1 MAWNEPGGRGESP
14 WGRKPSNQGGGLD
27 GALASLQRRL
37 EALLRGGGNAGSG
50 GGGASESD
58 GNGQLVLIAAG
69 AVLLLWLA
77 AGFFKVDASERAV
90 VQRFGRFLEVRNPG
104 LSWRIPWPVDSI
116 TKVNVSKVNSVE
128 NRSRMLTA
136 DVNLVDIRS
145 AIQYQYTDPV
155 KVLFQVREPEATLRA
170 VSESAIRE
178 VVGQAPLEDVLGAA
192 RQAVSTRTRDLIQRT
207 LDTYNAGIRVLS
219 VNLTDVQ
226 VPEAV
231 LASQRDANKAIE
243 DRDRFSKEAESYA
256 NDILPKAQGAAQR
269 LQQDAEG
276 YKAQTLAQAE
286 GDVARFESVYNAYSQ
301 APEVTRQRMYIE
313 TIEQVMQRSRKV
325 VIDAKSGA
333 NGNVL
338 YLPLDKLMERP
349 GTVRATPLDP
359 SAAVPSG
366 RSAAEMEQVT
376 IDGRDGRARGE
387 R

>member
-14 WGRKPSNQGGGLD
+14 WGRRPSNQGGGLD
-27 GALASLQRRL
+27 GALSSLQRRL
-37 EALLRGGGNAGSG
+37 EALLRGGSG
-50 GGGASESD
+50 GGGSSGTPGEGGGGQFALVIASA
-58 GNGQLVLIAAG
+58 I
-69 AVLLLWLA
+69 LLLWLA
-77 AGFFKVDASERAV
+77 AGFFQVDASERAV
-90 VQRFGRFLEVRNPG
+90 IQRFGKFVQIRNPG
-104 LSWRIPWPVDSI
+104 LGWRVPWPVDTV

-128 NRSRMLTA
+128 YRSRMLTA

-155 KVLFQVREPEATLRA
+155 KYLFQVREPESTLRE

-178 VVGQAPLEDVLGAA
+178 VVGQASLDDVLGSS
-192 RQAVSTRTRDLIQRT
+192 RQQVSFRTRELIQRT
-207 LDTYNAGIRVLS
+207 LDAYNAGVRVLS

-243 DRDRFSKEAESYA
+243 DRDRFSKEAEAYA

-276 YKAQTLAQAE
+276 YKAQVLAIAE
-286 GDVARFESVYNAYSQ
+286 GDVARFQSVYNAYSQ

-313 TIEQVMQRSRKV
+313 TVEQIMQRSRKV
-325 VIDAKSGA
+325 VIDAKGGA
-333 NGNVL
+333 NGNMI
-338 YLPLDKLMERP
+338 YLPLDKLLDRN
-349 GTVRATPLDP
+349 GSVRATPLETP
-359 SAAVPSG
+359 PAAPAG
-366 RSAAEMEQVT
+366 RAAGEMESVT
-376 IDGRDGRARGE
+376 IDGRARGE

>member
-14 WGRKPSNQGGGLD
+14 WGRRPSNQGGLD
-27 GALASLQRRL
+27 GLLASAQRRL
-37 EALLRGGGNAGSG
+37 EALLKGGSGGTGGGNNASSG
-50 GGGASESD
+50 GEP
-58 GNGQLVLIAAG
+58 GNQLTFMVIAG
-69 AVLLLWLA
+69 IAVLWLA
-77 AGFFKVDASERAV
+77 AGFFKIDASERGV
-90 VQRFGRFLEVRNPG
+90 IQRFGKFLEVRNPG
-104 LSWRIPWPVDSI
+104 LSWRLPWPIDTV

-128 NRSRMLTA
+128 YRSRMLTA

-145 AIQYQYTDPV
+145 AIQYQYADPV
-155 KVLFQVREPEATLRA
+155 KVLFQVREPETTLRE

-178 VVGQAPLEDVLGAA
+178 VVGQAALEDVLGAQ
-192 RQAVSTRTRDLIQRT
+192 RQDVSIRTRDLIQRT

-269 LQQDAEG
+269 LMQDAEA
-276 YKAQTLAQAE
+276 YKAQILAQAE

-301 APEVTRQRMYIE
+301 APEVTRQRLYIE
-313 TIEQVMQRSRKV
+313 TIEQVMQRSKKV
-325 VIDAKSGA
+325 VIDAKSGT

-338 YLPLDKLMERP
+338 YLPLDRLVQP
-349 GTVRATPLDP
+349 GQTGRVTVDAPP
-359 SAAVPSG
+359 ASG
-366 RSAAEMEQVT
+366 RQEMEPVT

>member
-14 WGRKPSNQGGGLD
+14 WGRRPAGQGGLE

-37 EALLRGGGNAGSG
+37 EALLRGGSG
-50 GGGASESD
+50 GGGSGGSPAGE
-58 GNGQLVLIAAG
+58 GNSQFVVLVGVA
-69 AVLLLWLA
+69 LLVLWLA

-90 VQRFGRFLEVRNPG
+90 IQRFGRFLEVRNPG
-104 LSWRIPWPVDSI
+104 LSWRLPWPVDTV

-128 NRSRMLTA
+128 YRSRMLTA

-145 AIQYQYTDPV
+145 AIQYQYADPV
-155 KVLFQVREPEATLRA
+155 KVLFQVREPEETLRE

-178 VVGQAPLEDVLGAA
+178 VVGQAALEDVLGAA
-192 RQAVSTRTRDLIQRT
+192 RQSVSIRTRDLIQRT
-207 LDTYNAGIRVLS
+207 LDSYNAGIRVSS

-269 LQQDAEG
+269 LQQDAEA
-276 YKAQTLAQAE
+276 YKAQILALAE
-286 GDVARFESVYNAYSQ
+286 GDVARFESIYNAYSQ

-313 TIEQVMQRSRKV
+313 AIEQVMQRSRKV
-325 VIDAKSGA
+325 VIDAKGGA
-333 NGNVL
+333 GGNVL
-338 YLPLDKLMERP
+338 YLPLDRLLQPGAGGRVVPLETPAAGGRP
-349 GTVRATPLDP
+349 SQDL
-359 SAAVPSG
+359 
-366 RSAAEMEQVT
+366 EQVT
-376 IDGRDGRARGE
+376 IEGRDTRTRGE

>member
-1 MAWNEPGGRGESP
+1 MAWNEPGGKGESP
-14 WGRKPSNQGGGLD
+14 WGRRPASQGGLD
-27 GALASLQRRL
+27 GALQSLQRRL
-37 EALLRGGGNAGSG
+37 EALLRGGSGGASG
-50 GGGASESD
+50 GGSPASGD
-58 GNGQLVLIAAG
+58 GNGQLTLMIGV
-69 AVLLLWLA
+69 AVVLLWLL

-104 LSWRIPWPVDSI
+104 LSWRLPWPVDSV

-128 NRSRMLTA
+128 DRSRMLTA

-145 AIQYQYTDPV
+145 AIQYQYADPV
-155 KVLFQVREPEATLRA
+155 KVLFQVREPEATLRE

-178 VVGQAPLEDVLGAA
+178 VVGQAALEDVLGAA
-192 RQAVSTRTRDLIQRT
+192 RQSIGIRTKDLIQRT
-207 LDTYNAGIRVLS
+207 LDSYNAGVRVTS

-256 NDILPKAQGAAQR
+256 NDILPKAQGASQR
-269 LQQDAEG
+269 LQQDAEA
-276 YKAQTLAQAE
+276 YKAQVLAQAE

-313 TIEQVMQRSRKV
+313 TIEQVMARSRKV
-325 VIDAKSGA
+325 VIDAKGGA

-338 YLPLDKLMERP
+338 YLPLDRLFQP
-349 GTVRATPLDP
+349 GTNGRAVPLDTP
-359 SAAVPSG
+359 AAAPG
-366 RSAAEMEQVT
+366 TRPAQEIEQVT
-376 IDGRDGRARGE
+376 IDGRDARVRGE